1 MPSVSYHLPSAPAT
15 WPVWSGRN
23 GLVPTNLNLLPSET
37 SFNESIMENTFF
49 MEVTA
54 ELSQVDRSREESAL
68 SSAKARVMFVTF
80 ETSHPETFSFVSD
93 VQFWKAWFMS
103 VRLRVFQVDRSSVS
117 REVQSENMQ
126 LIAWHFDMSSL
137 ETSAVFMFRSSA
149 NQCPVPIGEM
159 PSS

>member
-1 MPSVSYHLPSAPAT
+1 MPSVSYHLPSAPVT

-37 SFNESIMENTFF
+37 SLNESIMENTSF

-93 VQFWKAWFMS
+93 VQFWKAWFMP
-103 VRLRVFQVDRSSVS
+103 VRLRVFQVDRSREV
-117 REVQSENMQ
+117 REVQLVNMQ
-126 LIAWHFDMSSL
+126 LIVLHFDMSSF
-137 ETSAVFMFRSSA
+137 ETSAVFMLRSSA
-149 NQCPVPIGEM
+149 NQNPVSIGEM

>member
-1 MPSVSYHLPSAPAT
+1 MSYHLPSAPVT

-37 SFNESIMENTFF
+37 SFNESIMEKASF

-93 VQFWKAWFMS
+93 VQFWNRAK
-103 VRLRVFQVDRSSVS
+103 RGG
-117 REVQSENMQ
+117 SE
-126 LIAWHFDMSSL
+126 
-137 ETSAVFMFRSSA
+137 
-149 NQCPVPIGEM
+149 
-159 PSS
+159 PSGNPCGNPAMMTLP

>member
-1 MPSVSYHLPSAPAT
+1 
-15 WPVWSGRN
+15 
-23 GLVPTNLNLLPSET
+23 
-37 SFNESIMENTFF
+37 

-68 SSAKARVMFVTF
+68 SSAKARVMSVTF

-103 VRLRVFQVDRSSVS
+103 VRLRVFQVDRSREV
-117 REVQSENMQ
+117 REVQLVNMQ
-126 LIAWHFDMSSL
+126 PIVLHFDMSSF
-137 ETSAVFMFRSSA
+137 ETSAVFMLRSSA
-149 NQCPVPIGEM
+149 NQNPVSVGEM